1 MYVRVV
7 DLIHWTHCKTYF
19 PYVYMRQKREV
30 EIWAPSVSLRL
41 CTSMKERP

>member
-1 MYVRVV
+1 MRVRVV
-7 DLIHWTHCKTYF
+7 DLIHWTYRKTYF
-19 PYVYMRQKREV
+19 PYVCVRKKREV